1 MRRHTPATVF
11 RFGRAGARRR
21 PTPCNAGGVKAIPT
35 ISKYMSTSPH
45 SIGPA
50 QSLATAHKLFRDHE
64 IRHLPVLDGGRLVG
78 LLTTRDVT
86 LVESFESLDTN
97 ATKVEDVMATSVY
110 TTSPDAALDEVCDHM
125 AQHKYG
131 SAVVVQNNH
140 VVGIF
145 TTVDIC
151 RATAELL
158 RSRLKS

>member
-1 MRRHTPATVF
+1 
-11 RFGRAGARRR
+11 
-21 PTPCNAGGVKAIPT
+21 
-35 ISKYMSTSPH
+35 MSTSPH

-97 ATKVEDVMATSVY
+97 ETKVEDVMATSVY

-158 RSRLKS
+158 RTRLKS